1 MKLTKDDAKS
11 GLNGHQ
17 RPQLHQHHCQHQL
30 RHFNCRSSNC
40 SKWALTNIRS
50 LCNKQNDF
58 ALFLDVESPDVVCVT
73 ETWLHADIPDSLLC
87 CKGYNVIRCDRNG
100 RGGGV
105 AMFVR
110 NNIKFSPVD
119 IPSEFSM
126 LELTCVDLQYNAQSY
141 RVIGYYRSPGCS
153 TNDIDYMILSVR
165 CLQMLCSTDKV
176 TFILGYFNL
185 PHIYWSYYHAP
196 DNHSI
201 AR

>member
-126 LELTCVDLQYNAQSY
+126 LDWLVLIYNITHSHTESL
-141 RVIGYYRSPGCS
+141 VTIEVLVVPL
-153 TNDIDYMILSVR
+153 MILI
-165 CLQMLCSTDKV
+165 TW
-176 TFILGYFNL
+176 F
-185 PHIYWSYYHAP
+185 
-196 DNHSI
+196 
-201 AR
+201 

>member
-1 MKLTKDDAKS
+1 MYVYIYVYIYPYLTKAQANEAYKRRCEKRA
-11 GLNGHQ
+11 Q
-17 RPQLHQHHCQHQL
+17 RLQLHQHHCQHQL
-30 RHFNCRSSNC
+30 RPFNCRSYNC

-58 ALFLDVESPDVVCVT
+58 ALFLAVESPDVVCVT

-119 IPSEFSM
+119 ISSEFSM
-126 LELTCVDLQYNAQSY
+126 LELTCVDLQCNAY
-141 RVIGYYRSPGCS
+141 CS
-153 TNDIDYMILSVR
+153 HTESLVTIEVLVVPLMILI
-165 CLQMLCSTDKV
+165 T
-176 TFILGYFNL
+176 
-185 PHIYWSYYHAP
+185 
-196 DNHSI
+196 
-201 AR
+201 